1 MTSIKRALWFLS
13 YLFSQIEGTYTHKL
27 ILSAWD
33 LFSQLWYYVLIG
45 ICITTLVARLLQ
57 PEKIASAIGRRGS
70 LSILVAALLG
80 ILSPSPTYVVIP
92 VVAGLIALSFPI
104 PPLIAFL
111 VSSPLM
117 NPILFTM
124 TAGALGLEMALVRA
138 LTALV
143 LGITAGL
150 LTQALLC
157 KRLLNFSFLKAGS
170 LPVHQRD
177 NSLRGWMRDFLRLSK
192 FIGKYFALGVFLA
205 ALVKTLIP
213 PGWIMRMV
221 GTHNPYSVLVAA
233 AIGVP
238 LYACG
243 GGTIPIMKVML
254 TLGMDKGAALAF
266 FISGPATKLSTI
278 ATLYTALNSKL
289 LIFYLALTLVGAVV
303 FGYIYAV
310 L

>member
-1 MTSIKRALWFLS
+1 MTLIKRALWSLS
-13 YLFSQIEGTYTHKL
+13 YLLEGTYTHKV
-27 ILSAWD
+27 ILSAWN

-45 ICITTLVARLLQ
+45 ICITTVVARLLQ
-57 PEKIASAIGRRGS
+57 PEKMSLAIGRRSS

-80 ILSPSPTYVVIP
+80 VLSPSPTYVIIP
-92 VVAGLIALSFPI
+92 VVAGLIALSFPVS
-104 PPLIAFL
+104 PLIAFL
-111 VSSPLM
+111 FSSPLM

-138 LTALV
+138 LTALA
-143 LGITAGL
+143 LGISAGL
-150 LTQALLC
+150 LTQVLLH
-157 KRLLNFSFLKAGS
+157 KRLLSLSSLKPGS

-177 NSLRGWMRDFLRLSK
+177 NSLRGWVRDFLRLSK
-192 FIGKYFALGVFLA
+192 FVGKYFALGVFLA
-205 ALVKTLIP
+205 ALVEVLIP

-254 TLGMDKGAALAF
+254 ALGMDKGAVLAF

-278 ATLYTALNSKL
+278 TTLCTALNSKL
-289 LIFYLALTLVGAVV
+289 LIFYLALTLIGAVV
-303 FGYIYAV
+303 FGYIYAA